1 MTTHDP
7 KGTRKTGVPRGALLG
22 AAGVIAVA
30 LVSAATAQLTGFT
43 ASPEPDSTRVE
54 SITLRF
60 EDRPNGG
67 IAILS
72 AKDGSIIEVL
82 PPQSNGFIRGAL
94 RGLVRERKQ
103 EDLGNAAPFTLT
115 RWTDGRLSLTDTA
128 TDQRIYLDAFGRTNR
143 NAFAEILAKGSDAS

>member
-1 MTTHDP
+1 MTTREP
-7 KGTRKTGVPRGALLG
+7 KATKNGVPRGALIG
-22 AAGVIAVA
+22 AAGVIAIA

-54 SITLRF
+54 SVALRF

-67 IAILS
+67 IAVLAAADDS
-72 AKDGSIIEVL
+72 VIEVL

-103 EDLGNAAPFTLT
+103 EDMGNEAPFKLT
-115 RWTDGRLSLTDTA
+115 RWADGRLSLTDMA

-143 NAFAEILAKGSDAS
+143 NAFAELLVEGRDSS